1 MRKEAQTMAVETAQQ
16 DFEISKSFKKP
27 VDAVFAALTTSAD
40 LTNWWTRASG
50 SGATG
55 GELTF
60 FFGDSQVVMR
70 VDNAERASSVK
81 WTVLVSEPLPDW
93 EGTTL
98 NFELNPNESGGSV
111 VRFRH
116 AGLAQLECFEQCSS
130 SWTQFLG
137 SLVDF
142 VDTGQGDPSV

>member
-1 MRKEAQTMAVETAQQ
+1 MAVETAQQ

-60 FFGDSQVVMR
+60 YFGDSRAVMR
-70 VDNAERASSVK
+70 VDNAERASRVK
-81 WTVLVSEPLPDW
+81 WTVLVCEPLRDW
-93 EGTTL
+93 VGTTL
-98 NFELNPNESGGSV
+98 NFEVSPDECGGSV

-116 AGLAQLECFEQCSS
+116 AGLAQLECFDQCSS
-130 SWTQFLG
+130 SWTHFLG

>member
-1 MRKEAQTMAVETAQQ
+1 MQKEAQEMAVETAQP
-16 DFEISKSFKKP
+16 DFEIKKSFKKP
-27 VDAVFAALTTSAD
+27 VDAVFAALTTPAN

-60 FFGDSQVVMR
+60 FFGDSQAVMR
-70 VDNAERASSVK
+70 VDNAERASNVK
-81 WTVLVSEPLPDW
+81 WKVLLCEPLPDW

-98 NFELNPNESGGSV
+98 NFELSPDESGGSV

-116 AGLAQLECFEQCSS
+116 AGLAQLECFDQCSS
-130 SWTQFLG
+130 AWTHYLG

-142 VDTGQGDPSV
+142 VDTGQGDPMV